1 MASTKYPRRGG
12 PPSAPTPTFT
22 PEPFVLKHKHGKPW
36 LRAHPK
42 EVEQA
47 LFDNYGILSKAA
59 QQLEC
64 SPVTLKQ
71 LIAKHPPY
79 QEMKELAR
87 ETRNDLVE
95 FALLQKALKD
105 GHPAALIYYT
115 KAQMGWREEDR
126 REAAAP
132 VQINLTWNDG
142 SEKPEITQAE
152 HEPVQEI
159 ESVQIAE

>member
-12 PPSAPTPTFT
+12 PRSAPTPTFN
-22 PEPFVLKHKHGKPW
+22 PVENLVLKHKHGKPW

-47 LFDNYGILSKAA
+47 LFDNYGIISKAA
-59 QQLEC
+59 EQLEC
-64 SPVTLKQ
+64 SPVTFKHL
-71 LIAKHPPY
+71 LYSHPPY
-79 QEMKELAR
+79 KEMQEAAKEA
-87 ETRNDLVE
+87 RNDLVE

-126 REAAAP
+126 KDASAAP

-142 SEKPEITQAE
+142 SGKPEITQAE
-152 HEPVQEI
+152 HEPVREI
-159 ESVQIAE
+159 EAGE